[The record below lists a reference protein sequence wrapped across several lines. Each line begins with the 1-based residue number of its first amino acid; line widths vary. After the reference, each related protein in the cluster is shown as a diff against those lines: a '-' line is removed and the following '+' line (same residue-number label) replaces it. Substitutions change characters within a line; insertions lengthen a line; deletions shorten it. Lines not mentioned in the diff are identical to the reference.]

1 MFWFREQFLFVQAF
15 VTSFSVME
23 YKCCCRIT
31 DMLPPIT
38 DKKQNLTKE
47 EIDREAKHAVDIVKM
62 RKICQ
67 RMR

>member
-1 MFWFREQFLFVQAF
+1 
-15 VTSFSVME
+15 
-23 YKCCCRIT
+23 
-31 DMLPPIT
+31 MLPPIT